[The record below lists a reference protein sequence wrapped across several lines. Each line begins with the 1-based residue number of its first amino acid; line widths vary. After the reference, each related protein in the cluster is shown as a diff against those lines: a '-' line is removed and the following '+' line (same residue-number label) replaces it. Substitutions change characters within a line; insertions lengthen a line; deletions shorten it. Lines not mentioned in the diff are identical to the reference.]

1 MSPNLL
7 RRALCATALV
17 LPAVLAV
24 RAQAPLSI
32 APPVRPPQLVVSGA
46 PETPVALQS
55 VRISA
60 EIAAG
65 AALTEVTMVFHNPN
79 RRVLEGELQFPL
91 LEGQSVTGFAM
102 DVDGKLRD
110 AVPVE
115 RARGQ
120 AVFEDITRQRIDP
133 GLLEKTEGNNYRL
146 RVYPM
151 LPGKTK
157 TVVLR
162 YAETLA
168 AGSGGRRWRLPLEY
182 AGTLGTFDLQVRV
195 QGATAPRVAA
205 AALGGL
211 AFQRD
216 GEGWT
221 AHVARKDWRARGLL
235 DLTVPLHATPAA
247 HVQEFD
253 GRNFFVAEVPLR
265 AASAP
270 RPAPK
275 RVALAW
281 DSSGSGATRD
291 HAREFALLDAYFAW
305 MREGEVVLARLR
317 DAQEAPETFRIAGG
331 NWRELRRALEATP
344 YDGAT
349 FLGAFSLPEGAD
361 EVLLFSDGLQ
371 NIGDGNLEAKG
382 KRVHAVSAA
391 TRADGA
397 RLKALAEKSGGR
409 FVDLLASTPAEAAAA
424 LSRDELRVT
433 AVDATG
439 ARNVVLQSPHP
450 VNGRLLVAGELVES
464 AARLRIEAGLPGQAP
479 RVIEVPLATRAAAGR
494 LAAQLWASLR
504 IAELEGDAD
513 ANKAEIRRVGTAF
526 GLVTRETSLIVLDRV
541 EDYVRHEIVPPA
553 ELRAEYDRL
562 RQSSVAKRDADRR
575 AHLER
580 IVKLF
585 QAKQSWWEKEFPKGP
600 KPAPKPEA
608 LRDDRAP
615 GAAATGAPP
624 PRPAAL
630 AAPTPAPMAGA
641 AQRAEVTG
649 MAAAAKSADAS
660 TSNGAISIKL
670 QPWRPD
676 APYSKRL
683 RDANAAAAY
692 KVYLDEKPG
701 YAQSTAFYL
710 DAADLLLEKGLADLA
725 VRVLGNLAEME
736 LGNRHVLR
744 ILGYRLV
751 QAGRPAA
758 AIPVFRRVLELSP
771 EEPQS
776 YRDLGLALAAD
787 KQHQKAIEMLAEVVL
802 KPWHGRFPEIELV
815 TLAELNAIVATA
827 SQPLDTSRIDARLL
841 RNLPLDLRVVLA
853 WDADNTDIDL
863 WVTDP
868 NGEKAFYGNPLSY
881 QGGRM
886 SQDFT
891 GGYGPEEFSLK
902 VAKPGKYKVEAQFYG
917 HRQQVVAGATT
928 LMLTLSTRFGTAQQQ
943 SKAVTLRLPG
953 RGEVVT
959 VGEFVVE

>member
-1 MSPNLL
+1 MPLAPL
-7 RRALCATALV
+7 RRALCLATLLIPMAI
-17 LPAVLAV
+17 A
-24 RAQAPLSI
+24 RAQAPQPLV
-32 APPVRPPQLVVSGA
+32 PPLRPPQLVVQGN
-46 PETPVALQS
+46 PESPVALQS
-55 VRISA
+55 VRVSA

-133 GLLEKTEGNNYRL
+133 GLLERTEGNNYRL
-146 RVYPM
+146 RVYPI

-157 TVVLR
+157 TVVIR

-168 AGSGGRRWRLPLEY
+168 AGPAGRRWRLPLEY
-182 AGTLGTFDLQVRV
+182 AGTLTEFALQVRV
-195 QGATAPRVAA
+195 QGGAAPRAAA
-205 AALGGL
+205 AALGSVE
-211 AFQRD
+211 FRRE
-216 GEGWT
+216 GEGWS
-221 AHVARKDWRARGLL
+221 ARVGRKDWRARGLL
-235 DLTVPLHATPAA
+235 ELDVPAPAAAVA
-247 HVQEFD
+247 HVQTFE
-253 GRNFFVAEVPLR
+253 GRTFFVAEVPLR
-265 AASAP
+265 SASAP

-281 DSSGSGATRD
+281 DSSGSGAARD

-317 DAQEAPETFRIAGG
+317 DVQEHPETFRISGG
-331 NWRELRRALEATP
+331 NWRELRRALEATA

-349 FLGAFSLPEGAD
+349 HLGAFSLPEGAE

-371 NIGDGNLEAKG
+371 NIGDARFDAKG
-382 KRVHAVSAA
+382 RRVHAVSAA
-391 TRADGA
+391 TRTDGA
-397 RLKALAEKSGGR
+397 LLRALAERSGGR
-409 FVDLLASTPAEAAAA
+409 YLDLLAAAPADAAAA

-439 ARNVVLQSPHP
+439 ARDVVLQSPVP
-450 VNGRLLVAGELVES
+450 LNGRLLAAGELLERS
-464 AARLRIEAGLPGQAP
+464 ARLRIETGLPGQPA
-479 RVIEVPLATRAAAGR
+479 RVVNVPLASGASTGR

-504 IAELEGDAD
+504 IAHLEGDAE
-513 ANKAEIRRVGTAF
+513 ANRAEIRRVGTAF

-541 EDYVRHEIVPPA
+541 EDYVRHEITPPA
-553 ELRAEYDRL
+553 DLRAEADRL
-562 RQSSVAKRDADRR
+562 RQSAIARRDADRR
-575 AHLER
+575 THLER
-580 IVKLF
+580 VVKLF
-585 QAKQSWWEKEFPKGP
+585 EAKQAWWAKEFPKDTKPVP
-600 KPAPKPEA
+600 KAVESAEEAQRRGQPLVGSAAPARPAPLATPA
-608 LRDDRAP
+608 PAPAAAMRAEP
-615 GAAATGAPP
+615 AGGSPAAATEG
-624 PRPAAL
+624 
-630 AAPTPAPMAGA
+630 G
-641 AQRAEVTG
+641 G
-649 MAAAAKSADAS
+649 
-660 TSNGAISIKL
+660 ISIRL

-676 APYSKRL
+676 APYAARL
-683 RDANAAAAY
+683 RAADAASAY
-692 KVYLDEKPG
+692 RVYLDEKPG
-701 YAQSTAFYL
+701 YAQSTAFFL
-710 DAADLLLEKGLADLA
+710 DAADLLLEKGLTDLA
-725 VRVLGNLAEME
+725 VRVLGNLAEMD

-744 ILGYRLV
+744 ILGYRLM

-758 AIPVFRRVLELSP
+758 AIPVFRRVLALSP

-776 YRDLGLALAAD
+776 YRDLGLALAANRQYQQAVD
-787 KQHQKAIEMLAEVVL
+787 QLAEVVL
-802 KPWHGRFPEIELV
+802 KPWQGRFPEIELV
-815 TLAELNAIVATA
+815 TLAELNAIVAHA
-827 SQPLDTSRIDARLL
+827 GQPLDTSRLDPRLL

-868 NGEKAFYGNPLSY
+868 NGEKAFYGNMLSY

-891 GGYGPEEFSLK
+891 GGYGPEEFSLRT
-902 VAKPGKYKVEAQFYG
+902 AKPGRYKVEAQFYG

-928 LMLTLSTRFGTAQQQ
+928 LMLTLSTKFGTPAQQ

>member
-1 MSPNLL
+1 MSFTPL
-7 RRALCATALV
+7 RRALCLAALLLPMATA
-17 LPAVLAV
+17 
-24 RAQAPLSI
+24 RAQTTQPLVPSL
-32 APPVRPPQLVVSGA
+32 RPPQLVVQGN
-46 PETPVALQS
+46 PEAPVALQS
-55 VRISA
+55 VRVSA
-60 EIAAG
+60 EIASG

-91 LEGQSVTGFAM
+91 LDGQTVTGFAM

-120 AVFEDITRQRIDP
+120 AVFEDITRQRVDP
-133 GLLEKTEGNNYRL
+133 GLLERTEGNNYRL

-151 LPGKTK
+151 LPGRTK
-157 TVVLR
+157 TVVIR

-168 AGSGGRRWRLPLEY
+168 SGSAGRRWRLPLEY
-182 AGTLGTFDLQVRV
+182 AGALTEFALQVRV
-195 QGATAPRVAA
+195 QGGVAPRATA
-205 AALGGL
+205 AALGDV
-211 AFQRD
+211 AFRRD
-216 GEGWT
+216 GEGW
-221 AHVARKDWRARGLL
+221 AARVGRKDWRARGLL
-235 DLTVPLHATPAA
+235 ELTVPAPTTAAA

-253 GRNFFVAEVPLR
+253 GRSFFVAEVPLR
-265 AASAP
+265 GASAP

-281 DSSGSGATRD
+281 DSSGSGAARD

-317 DAQEAPETFRIAGG
+317 DVQEAVETFRITAG

-349 FLGAFSLPEGAD
+349 HLGAFSPPEGIE

-371 NIGDGNLEAKG
+371 NIGDARFDARGR
-382 KRVHAVSAA
+382 RVYAVSAA
-391 TRADGA
+391 TRTDSALL
-397 RLKALAEKSGGR
+397 RALAERSGGR
-409 FVDLLASTPAEAAAA
+409 YVDLLASSPAEAAAA
-424 LSRDELRVT
+424 LARDELRIT
-433 AVDATG
+433 AMDATG
-439 ARNVVLQSPHP
+439 ARDLVLQSPVP
-450 VNGRLLVAGELVES
+450 LNGQLLVAGELLERT
-464 AARLRIEAGLPGQAP
+464 ARLRIEAGLPGQPA
-479 RVIEVPLATRAAAGR
+479 RVIDVPLASRAPSGR

-504 IAELEGDAD
+504 IAHLEGDAE
-513 ANKAEIRRVGTAF
+513 ANQAEIRRVGTAF

-541 EDYVRHEIVPPA
+541 EDYVRHEIAPPA

-562 RQSSVAKRDADRR
+562 RQSAIAKRDADRR

-580 IVKLF
+580 VVKLF
-585 QAKQSWWEKEFPKGP
+585 EAKQAWWAKEFPKDAR
-600 KPAPKPEA
+600 PAPKAVESAEEA
-608 LRDDRAP
+608 QRLGRPLVGSAV
-615 GAAATGAPP
+615 P
-624 PRPAAL
+624 PRPTPL
-630 AAPTPAPMAGA
+630 AAPAPAAAMRAETAGGNAGA
-641 AQRAEVTG
+641 T
-649 MAAAAKSADAS
+649 AAS
-660 TSNGAISIKL
+660 GGISIRL

-676 APYSKRL
+676 APYAARL
-683 RDANAAAAY
+683 RAADAASAY
-692 KVYLDEKPG
+692 RVYLDEKPG
-701 YAQSTAFYL
+701 YAQSTAFFL
-710 DAADLLLEKGLADLA
+710 DAADLLLEKGLTELA
-725 VRVLGNLAEME
+725 VRVLGNLAEMD

-744 ILGYRLV
+744 ILGYRLM

-758 AIPVFRRVLELSP
+758 AIPVFRRVLALSP

-776 YRDLGLALAAD
+776 YRDLGLALAAHG
-787 KQHQKAIEMLAEVVL
+787 QYQQAVEQLAEVVL
-802 KPWHGRFPEIELV
+802 KPWQGRFPEIELV
-815 TLAELNAIVATA
+815 TLAELNAIIARA
-827 SQPLDTSRIDARLL
+827 GQPLDTSRLDPRLL

-868 NGEKAFYGNPLSY
+868 NGEKAFYGNRLSY

-891 GGYGPEEFSLK
+891 GGYGPEEFSLRT
-902 VAKPGKYKVEAQFYG
+902 AKPGRYKIEAQFYG

-928 LMLTLSTRFGTAQQQ
+928 LMLTLSTKFGSAEQQ
-943 SKAVTLRLPG
+943 SKAITLRLPG